1 MDMDTDTDTNKKK
14 TPKQKAL
21 LEAKKRFP
29 ELSLNKLGEIAG
41 YAPTSV
47 HRVVKN
53 NSELSNE
60 IDKIQAEIEENII
73 KQMGKVQVK
82 YDLVLDKEGI
92 DDKTLQVCKQV
103 QDTYVKRT
111 EPIQPQ
117 SVVNIEEMTIYQRN
131 ILEQKTSDKTH
142 YVNNNEE
149 VIDNGRIAEG
159 SQFEPDDDDD
169 I

>member
-1 MDMDTDTDTNKKK
+1 MEETNREL
-14 TPKQKAL
+14 TTKQKAL
-21 LEAKKRFP
+21 KEAKQRFP
-29 ELSLNKLGEIAG
+29 NASLKKLGEIVG
-41 YAPTSV
+41 YAPGSV
-47 HRVVKN
+47 YSVTRAN
-53 NSELSNE
+53 TDLANDL
-60 IDKIQAEIEENII
+60 DRIQAEIEENII

-142 YVNNNEE
+142 YVNNDEE

-169 I
+169 D